1 MPALTF
7 MQKPFSNAI
16 KYERNKSTKLKQ
28 LWYDISGFCFCFEI
42 STVLTTLLPRG
53 KLEVDMAIYVVWV
66 PMVKEESFLNRCE
79 FSMSSRSSL
88 INEKCQ
94 FPKEP
99 EDAKYIFERT
109 LLY

>member
-16 KYERNKSTKLKQ
+16 KYERNNSTKLKQ

-42 STVLTTLLPRG
+42 STVLPTLLPHG

-66 PMVKEESFLNRCE
+66 PMVKEESLLNRCE

-94 FPKEP
+94 FSKEP